1 MFYGLNGPPEIDA
14 VLMSSDSRK
23 KKGRNVSVVSVCTF
37 VCLGIGVSGCTCQLC
52 PWPLVCAIQ
61 MGEGFTHANEVT

>member
-23 KKGRNVSVVSVCTF
+23 KKGKNVSVVSVCTF
-37 VCLGIGVSGCTCQLC
+37 VCLRIGVSVCACHLC
-52 PWPLVCAIQ
+52 PWMLVCAIQ